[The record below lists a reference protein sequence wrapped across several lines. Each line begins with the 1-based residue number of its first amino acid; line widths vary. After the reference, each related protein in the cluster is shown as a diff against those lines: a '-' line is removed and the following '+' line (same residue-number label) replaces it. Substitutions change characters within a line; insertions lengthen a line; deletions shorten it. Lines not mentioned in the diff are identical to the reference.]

1 METVRLLTEVGGVVW
16 LQVLLYSQNQ
26 LKTLLLNAAENVN
39 MWLCK
44 VRKMK
49 AVYHHL
55 NMFYV
60 DVSRN
65 CFVGEYWVPTKFLDE
80 VTTTIHESAVSDDAV
95 ISGVAIG
102 WAGWTEYRGPRV

>member
-1 METVRLLTEVGGVVW
+1 
-16 LQVLLYSQNQ
+16 LYSQNQ

-60 DVSRN
+60 DVNRD
-65 CFVGEYWVPTKFLDE
+65 CFVGEYWVPTKFIDKTNAVILA
-80 VTTTIHESAVSDDAV
+80 SAVRRSEVLHMCACMADF
-95 ISGVAIG
+95 IL
-102 WAGWTEYRGPRV
+102 ENLLC